1 MRGLFMTLFARKK
14 SIFQVIEEHR
24 AAILRNEQKTVR
36 ELIGQYKKVDRY
48 IYSKLVALEKLIA
61 EATTMGEDPGSWL
74 FTQARYK
81 DLIDQIEERID
92 LYAAKAESTV
102 EKSQRTAA
110 ALGSQQAVELM
121 RIEVGVRR
129 AFTTLNPGAIETMV
143 GVFHDGSPLVTLFE
157 KFGGEAVVKARD
169 ILASGIGVGESPRK
183 VATRLHQEIKGMTR
197 DRALRI
203 SRNETLRVLTTVQAR
218 TYEANADVCTG
229 MMIVESLD
237 SRTCMLCWARHG
249 TILQLGEG
257 FPRHIACRGS
267 LTPVTS
273 TTRKRAT
280 GEQEFYLKSKDE
292 QKEILGESRYKLWSE
307 GKIQLSDIYTVVNDK
322 TWGPKV
328 AMKPMVKL
336 KTQIKPAGTYK
347 PSGPPNGVVSVIKE
361 REARGIIAK

>member
-1 MRGLFMTLFARKK
+1 VRCLLVTLFARKK

-24 AAILRNEQKTVR
+24 AAILRNEEKTVR
-36 ELIGQYKKVDRY
+36 ELISQYRGVDRY

-61 EATTMGEDPGSWL
+61 EALTMGEDPGSWL
-74 FTQARYK
+74 FDQARYK
-81 DLIDQIEERID
+81 DLISQIERRVD

-110 ALGSQQAVELM
+110 ALGSKQAVELM
-121 RIEVGVRR
+121 KVEVGVRR
-129 AFTTLNPGAIETMV
+129 AFTTLNPSAIETMV

-157 KFGGEAVVKARD
+157 TFGSSAVAKARD
-169 ILASGIGVGESPRK
+169 ALVTGIGVGESPRK
-183 VATRLHQEIKGMTR
+183 VARRLGEEIQGLSR

-267 LTPVTS
+267 LTPVTT

-280 GEQEFYLKSKDE
+280 GEQEFFLKSADE
-292 QKEILGESRYKLWSE
+292 QKEILGASRYKLWSE

-328 AMKPMVKL
+328 VMKPMTKL
-336 KTQIKPAGTYK
+336 QTIIKPAGTYK